1 MVGGRKLKILPRA
14 PTKPVPALRSH
25 DLKLSITKLALK
37 ARFPPSLHIDLQSH
51 ASSKTHE
58 RAPSELTSDTMRDGV
73 GGGLNAM
80 LPDYL
85 TSHSPV
91 RKYYSNSTFHS
102 HWNVLIIMSGW
113 TGCTEVCNV
122 YFERQV
128 GQPIVMFGPN
138 ILIERTF
145 YGHTPST
152 NDIITFRPLNLVIAV
167 GMWRDFQSA

>member
-14 PTKPVPALRSH
+14 PSKPVPALRSR
-25 DLKLSITKLALK
+25 DLKLSITKLSLK

-51 ASSKTHE
+51 ASE

-113 TGCTEVCNV
+113 TGCTAVCKCIFWKAGRTAYRNV
-122 YFERQV
+122 RTEHFDWT
-128 GQPIVMFGPN
+128 N
-138 ILIERTF
+138 ILWSYAFHKPYNYI
-145 YGHTPST
+145 
-152 NDIITFRPLNLVIAV
+152 
-167 GMWRDFQSA
+167 